1 MKGLVKVKKLTAII
15 LFFCLIF
22 LVSCGAPSEVK
33 QEAKER
39 LEKYK
44 PIFEQKVKDVYG
56 SDAKLKNV
64 KCDVTTYVGS
74 PVPSVSYSANKYLT
88 GTINLNG
95 RNYDASYDTLKNCMI
110 DNVHTE
116 DICSSVINAL
126 PLNSDKFI
134 QVKYI
139 DSVGYEPKFK
149 SEVDSLEKA
158 AESDEGNII
167 TFVVITSE
175 DLSSFKEDDFT
186 DIPELQTITNS
197 KNLSGTIKIVSIKDQ
212 SKASSLSGKIR
223 DLNFSYDTHPMVYDS
238 SGNKDAF
245 DVYGIRN
252 TISIK
257 LNPGNLVYNYMD

>member
-1 MKGLVKVKKLTAII
+1 MIGKVSVMSNRLRSFLIVVMSIVVVMAALPMNALRVNAGSYI
-15 LFFCLIF
+15 LI
-22 LVSCGAPSEVK
+22 
-33 QEAKER
+33 
-39 LEKYK
+39 
-44 PIFEQKVKDVYG
+44 
-56 SDAKLKNV
+56 
-64 KCDVTTYVGS
+64 
-74 PVPSVSYSANKYLT
+74 
-88 GTINLNG
+88 
-95 RNYDASYDTLKNCMI
+95 YDANYDTLKDSMI

-126 PLNSDKFI
+126 PLDSDKFI

-139 DSVGYEPKFK
+139 DSVGYEPKFE

-158 AESDEGNII
+158 ADSDFGNII

-175 DLSSFKEDDFT
+175 DLSSYKEDDFK
-186 DIPELQTITNS
+186 DIPELQTIMNS
-197 KNLSGTIKIVSIKDQ
+197 KNMSGTIKIVSIKDKR
-212 SKASSLSGKIR
+212 KASSLTGKIR

-252 TISIK
+252 AISIK